1 MAMWQWWTRY
11 QIKERYALNQI
22 RLDNQMRSIN
32 SIKALNNISHSH
44 LEHSVFYVILC
55 YGCEFMYLSISIIK
69 SILVRVHNAFIYIN
83 MYPAFYS
90 FKWMATNL
98 RDQRFIFQMLL
109 FGWALNAKIPKARL
123 LYLIACSTIILSCLP
138 HCCYH
143 FIIIITIFFC
153 NLILSHRTDF

>member
-83 MYPAFYS
+83 SICIRHFTHLNEWRLIYAISDLYFKCFYS
-90 FKWMATNL
+90 VE
-98 RDQRFIFQMLL
+98 LL
-109 FGWALNAKIPKARL
+109 MRKYQKHDYF
-123 LYLIACSTIILSCLP
+123 
-138 HCCYH
+138 
-143 FIIIITIFFC
+143 
-153 NLILSHRTDF
+153 ILSHVQQLFYLVCHIAATILLS